1 MKTRE
6 QIIEEVS
13 ELGSRDLYTYQCEY
27 CHKECTRIV
36 KNIRKGLHKAD
47 GFYCSI
53 TCRGKAEK
61 WTTLPCSNCGTP
73 VDRLISQLSTSGNV
87 FCSHSCAAAVSNKG
101 RVLTEETKKK
111 ISESGARVRSLS
123 ENNLKS
129 KVCKFCQTT
138 FLTKFRTDVFCS
150 DDCQE
155 NHFKLKVKHK
165 NAKRS
170 AKRKIKREDAA
181 NNRPLFT
188 PIKFVEC
195 KECLNIFL
203 ITNMRSQAQYCS
215 EDCRSKSMSRQM
227 SERLSKAENRVNLGR
242 GKPSW
247 MESSFSEWL
256 DSYNV
261 SYKTEV
267 QFKNHDSGKFY
278 YADFV
283 FDSISLIIELDG
295 NHHRFTVEKDQIRD
309 AYLKSYYNFDV
320 YRVTHKEYRSKVKLP
335 EIKELLGIKE

>member
-36 KNIRKGLHKAD
+36 KNIRKGLHKAE

-53 TCRGKAEK
+53 TC
-61 WTTLPCSNCGTP
+61 
-73 VDRLISQLSTSGNV
+73 
-87 FCSHSCAAAVSNKG
+87 
-101 RVLTEETKKK
+101 
-111 ISESGARVRSLS
+111 
-123 ENNLKS
+123 
-129 KVCKFCQTT
+129 
-138 FLTKFRTDVFCS
+138 
-150 DDCQE
+150 
-155 NHFKLKVKHK
+155 
-165 NAKRS
+165 
-170 AKRKIKREDAA
+170 
-181 NNRPLFT
+181 
-188 PIKFVEC
+188 
-195 KECLNIFL
+195 
-203 ITNMRSQAQYCS
+203 
-215 EDCRSKSMSRQM
+215 
-227 SERLSKAENRVNLGR
+227 R

-267 QFKNHDSGKFY
+267 QFKNHDLGKFY